1 MWQSVFNSL
10 KNGDIY
16 FIILSIFMFFALFC
30 FFQRF
35 ILLQFV
41 YNINFEKFIDKI
53 KTLVKSN
60 EAEQALELCKKTS
73 NIGFPKIA
81 GKAVEAGIGDPTM
94 VRGVIEEQVVAFVPR
109 LDKGSSFL
117 SLIGV
122 LSVLVG
128 IVGTLSSLWNILYS
142 MEVVDTTQKQLSIGL
157 QMSYSLSYTMC
168 ALIICISC
176 VMMSFYIKSQA
187 VNISNKIYHGV
198 SVLHNLYPQQSG
210 FGFVPVGSS
219 DTTKTDE
226 DSAMEEGGGGE
237 EVFESGESTEV
248 SQSDIGEF
256 SEVDE
261 IKDEEEII

>member
-10 KNGDIY
+10 KSGDIY
-16 FIILSIFMFFALFC
+16 FIILSVFMFFALFC

-41 YNINFEKFIDKI
+41 YNINFEKFVDKLKI
-53 KTLVKSN
+53 LVKSN

-73 NIGFPKIA
+73 NVGFPRIA
-81 GKAVEAGIGDPTM
+81 EKAVEAGIGDPSM
-94 VRGVIEEQVVAFVPR
+94 VRGVIEEEVVAFVPR

-122 LSVLVG
+122 LAVLVG
-128 IVGTLSSLWNILYS
+128 VVGTISSLWTTLYS

-157 QMSYSLSYTMC
+157 QMSESLSYTMC

-176 VMMSFYIKSQA
+176 VLMSFYIKSQA
-187 VNISNKIYHGV
+187 VNIANKIYHGV
-198 SVLHNLYPQQSG
+198 SVLHNLYPQQPG
-210 FGFVPVGSS
+210 FGFVSAPAPEP
-219 DTTKTDE
+219 DKTAE
-226 DSAMEEGGGGE
+226 DSSMEEGQ
-237 EVFESGESTEV
+237 EVFESGASTEV
-248 SQSDIGEF
+248 SSADIGEF

>member
-10 KNGDIY
+10 KNGDVY
-16 FIILSIFMFFALFC
+16 FIVLSVLMFFALFC

-53 KTLVKSN
+53 KALVKSN

-73 NIGFPKIA
+73 NIGFPRIA

-94 VRGVIEEQVVAFVPR
+94 VRGIIEEEVVAFVPR

-117 SLIGV
+117 SLVGV

-128 IVGTLSSLWNILYS
+128 VIGTISSLWNTLYS

-157 QMSYSLSYTMC
+157 QMSSSLSYTMC

-176 VMMSFYIKSQA
+176 VVMSFYIKSQA
-187 VNISNKIYHGV
+187 VNIANKIYHGV
-198 SVLHNLYPQQSG
+198 SVLHNLYPQQTG
-210 FGFVPVGSS
+210 FGFIPNQVA
-219 DTTKTDE
+219 DTTKPSE
-226 DSAMEEGGGGE
+226 DSTMEEGE

-248 SQSDIGEF
+248 TPSDIGEF